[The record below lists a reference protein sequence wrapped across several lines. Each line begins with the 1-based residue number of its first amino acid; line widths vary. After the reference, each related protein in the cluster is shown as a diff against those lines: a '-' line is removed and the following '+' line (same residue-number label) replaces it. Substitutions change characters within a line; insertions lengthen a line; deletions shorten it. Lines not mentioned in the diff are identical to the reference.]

1 VARGIRLE
9 RDVAQVEGIRETL
22 ALLKGW
28 PSEANKDLKSEVQRM
43 TGRHVEFL
51 KANAARSPD
60 SRVRGQVPY
69 IRAKKDR
76 LPTILVGGGKTIPVS
91 RRGKKPRAGD
101 VLFGTEFGAR
111 PGPNAWRFPPARDS
125 YWLFASL
132 AGRQSQVVSEW
143 QQAVEKVA
151 RRWAD

>member
-1 VARGIRLE
+1 MAKSIRLQ
-9 RDVAQVEGIRETL
+9 RDVAKVDGIGETL
-22 ALLKGW
+22 ALMKGW
-28 PSEANKDLKSEVQRM
+28 PKEASKELRAEVQKI
-43 TGRHVEFL
+43 TGKHAEFL
-51 KANAARSPD
+51 KANAARNPD
-60 SRVRGQVPY
+60 ARVRGQAPT

-76 LPTILVGGGKTIPVS
+76 LPTILVGGARQVPVS
-91 RRGKKPRAGD
+91 RSGKRPRAGD

>member
-1 VARGIRLE
+1 MARIR
-9 RDVAQVEGIRETL
+9 RDAAQIEGLGETL

-28 PSEANKDLKSEVQRM
+28 PKEANAELRTDVQRI
-43 TGRHVEFL
+43 TTKHAAYL
-51 KANAARSPD
+51 AANAARNPD
-60 SRVRGQVPY
+60 PRVRGQAPT

-76 LPTILVGGGKTIPVS
+76 LPTVLIGGARQVKVS
-91 RRGKKPRAGD
+91 RPGRNPTAGD

-132 AGRQSQVVSEW
+132 KGRQAGLLSEW
-143 QQAVEKVA
+143 EQAVTKVA
-151 RRWAD
+151 RKWAG